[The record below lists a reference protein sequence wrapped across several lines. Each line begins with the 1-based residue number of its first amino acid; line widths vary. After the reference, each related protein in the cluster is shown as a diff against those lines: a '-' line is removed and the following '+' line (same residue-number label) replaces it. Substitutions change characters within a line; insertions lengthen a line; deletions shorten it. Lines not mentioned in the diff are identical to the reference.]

1 MKVAIAVDNN
11 KVSNHFGY
19 CQGFKIYDI
28 TNGKIKCEEFIKN
41 PGHKPRFLPNYLDNI
56 GVKVII
62 SLGMGGMAQEMF
74 KEKNIDVIIVEEED
88 LDCII
93 KNHIDGKLISSK
105 RICNSHWLDG

>member
-28 TNGKIKCEEFIKN
+28 INGKIKGEEFIKN
-41 PGHKPRFLPNYLDNI
+41 PGHKPKFLPNYLDNM

-62 SLGMGGMAQEMF
+62 SLGMGSMAQEIF
-74 KEKNIDVIIVEEED
+74 KEKNIDVIISDNED

-93 KNHIDGKLISSK
+93 KKYIKGKLISSEK
-105 RICNSHWLDG
+105 VCNSHRFNG